1 MAAFLAMRIKMGCLN
16 LEQVPES
23 LKEEV
28 EEILQG

>member
-1 MAAFLAMRIKMGCLN
+1 MAAFLAMRIKMGCLGQD
-16 LEQVPES
+16 QVPES